1 MIGTVLRKEFAWSR
15 HRIGA
20 LLLIL
25 VLLPGAFAGA
35 ATFFQHVLPKDA
47 PVAVVGSAEVTD
59 DDRAVVRASLDL
71 FSKPIDFESREAAL
85 QALERERVYAV
96 VDVPPGIAD
105 PAASEAVTIH
115 VTIDADVVPYRE
127 PSAALVG
134 VVRSS
139 LNENLDKRVRV
150 EKTTLGPRLKLSA
163 YLLPTFLLLLA
174 MVFAFAYLPYNL
186 AGEAAVLD
194 RLRVE
199 TSLGAVVG
207 GKMVFLAGLLFVPL
221 VVFRGVASY
230 VGYDVALLSPGVVV
244 AYQATF
250 LACGALAAAVTFVTR
265 FSTTGR
271 LLNVL
276 LLFAT
281 MGFSGLVYP
290 AGFFSPIRRWIIRRF
305 PTHYAVLLARGS
317 ALKDHPIADYQAVVA
332 GLAGLVL
339 VAALLLA
346 GSLRWYERHD

>member
-1 MIGTVLRKEFAWSR
+1 MIRTVLRKELAWSR

-25 VLLPGAFAGA
+25 VLLPAAFAGA

-47 PVAVVGSAEVTD
+47 PVALVGGENVTED
-59 DDRAVVRASLDL
+59 DHDVVRASLDL
-71 FSKPIDFESREAAL
+71 FAKPVEFDSREAAL
-85 QALERERVYAV
+85 RALEREEVYAV

-105 PAASEAVTIH
+105 PDVDRVTVH
-115 VTIDADVVPYRE
+115 VAIDSDVVPYRE

-134 VVRSS
+134 VLRSS
-139 LNENLDKRVRV
+139 LDDSLEKRVAV
-150 EKTTLGPRLKLSA
+150 EKSELGPRRKLSA

-174 MVFAFAYLPYNL
+174 MVFGFAYLPYNL
-186 AGEAAVLD
+186 AGEVEVLD

-207 GKMVFLAGLLFVPL
+207 GKLLFLAGLLFVPL
-221 VVFRGVASY
+221 LVFRAITELLR
-230 VGYDVALLSPGVVV
+230 YDVALLAPGVVV

-250 LACGALAAAVTFVTR
+250 LACGAVAAAVTFLTR

-276 LLFAT
+276 LLFVT
-281 MGFSGLVYP
+281 MGASGLVYP
-290 AGFFSPIRRWIIRRF
+290 AGFFSPVRRWVVRRF
-305 PTHYAVLLARGS
+305 PTHYAVVLARGA
-317 ALKDHPIADYQAVVA
+317 ALKDHPIGEYATVVA

-339 VAALLLA
+339 VAGIALA